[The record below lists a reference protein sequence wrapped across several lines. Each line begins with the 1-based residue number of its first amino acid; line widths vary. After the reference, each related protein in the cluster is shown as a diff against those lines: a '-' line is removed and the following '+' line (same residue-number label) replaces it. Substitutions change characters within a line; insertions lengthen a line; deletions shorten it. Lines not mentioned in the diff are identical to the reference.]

1 MTDKKESEIS
11 KQRAKKQKP
20 NSDTTHHQL
29 EHEKQEE
36 KKMKMNKLI
45 RVLKK
50 ASKPEMKREEA
61 KHSGLQQYTIRFGET
76 ITPIAERFHIT
87 VSELLEM
94 NERLHTRV
102 EFPGDTIYVPA

>member
-1 MTDKKESEIS
+1 
-11 KQRAKKQKP
+11 
-20 NSDTTHHQL
+20 
-29 EHEKQEE
+29 
-36 KKMKMNKLI
+36 MKMNKLI

-50 ASKPEMKREEA
+50 ASKPEMKREET

>member
-1 MTDKKESEIS
+1 
-11 KQRAKKQKP
+11 
-20 NSDTTHHQL
+20 
-29 EHEKQEE
+29 
-36 KKMKMNKLI
+36 MKMNKLI

-50 ASKPEMKREEA
+50 ASAPETKQEEA
-61 KHSGLQQYTIRFGET
+61 KANGLQQYTIRFGET